1 MTVSKRVQSIRSGLE
16 VKKVYPVREAVAL
29 LKERATAKFVE
40 SLDVAIQTGVDPRKF
55 SVRGVSVL
63 PHGVGRS
70 VRVAVFAS
78 GAAAEKAS
86 ASGAHAVGME
96 DLVSSMEQGNLD
108 YQVVIATPEAMPML
122 SKIAKL
128 LGPKGIMPN
137 PKTGTVTHDV
147 ETAVKNALNGQ
158 VSFRLD
164 KSGIVHGSIG
174 RINFDVHALVENLAT
189 FLSDVRRLKP
199 SAAKGQYIKQVVLS
213 TTMGPGLMIDVNSIQ
228 SEE

>member
-1 MTVSKRVQSIRSGLE
+1 MAVSKRIQKIRSELE
-16 VKKVYPVREAVAL
+16 KAKVYAVRDALAL
-29 LKERATAKFVE
+29 LKEHATAKFVE
-40 SLDVAIQTGVDPRKF
+40 SVDVAVQTGVDPRKF

-78 GAAAEKAS
+78 GALAEKAK
-86 ASGAHAVGME
+86 AAGAHAVGME
-96 DLVSSMEQGNLD
+96 DLLASIEQGALD
-108 YQVVIATPEAMPML
+108 YQVIIATPEAMPML

-128 LGPKGIMPN
+128 LGPKGLMPN
-137 PKTGTVTHDV
+137 PKTGTVTSDV
-147 ETAVKNALNGQ
+147 EKAVKNALNGQ

-174 RINFDVHALVENLAT
+174 RISFDPNALVENLAT
-189 FLSDVRRLKP
+189 FLADIRRLKP